1 MSISHERMSPRGTA
15 WEGSYAR
22 AVSPTTELYDQPVVE
37 RVSTLE
43 LFFDLVFVFTVTQLS
58 AVLTHELSWSALGHV
73 LLMLGVI
80 WWMYDGYAWLTNAVS
95 TRGLAPRAVLLGGM
109 AGYLV
114 LALAIPGAFRG
125 SGLSFGLAY
134 AVVVVVHA
142 TLYMRMASDRSAEAI
157 RGIVPF
163 NLASAA
169 LVVVGG
175 AIGGTT
181 QAVLWT
187 IAVVLEWV
195 TPRLAGRGDR
205 QQEFEIAP
213 AHFVERHGLV
223 IIVAIGESV
232 VAIGIGAAGLPV
244 NAELVLVAILGLLLA
259 AGLWWAYFGADDDEQ
274 AERALTV
281 APAHERPWIA
291 LHGFGMAHFFLLL
304 GIVLVAVGLKKAT
317 GHAYDPLTYA
327 QALTLGGGVA
337 LFLAADVAFRRVL
350 RLSRA
355 PHRAIAALAALATV
369 PLGAEVAAV
378 AQIGLLAA
386 VLAVALAGEPSPAAA
401 LGVPD
406 GYADGGHDEA
416 AERHLQQR

>member
-1 MSISHERMSPRGTA
+1 MVGAPIATLALVPTA
-15 WEGSYAR
+15 Q
-22 AVSPTTELYDQPVVE
+22 LYEQHAVE

-58 AVLTHELSWSALGHV
+58 TVLTHELSWSSLAQV
-73 LLMLGVI
+73 TLMLGVI
-80 WWMYDGYAWLTNAVS
+80 WWMYDGYAWLTNAVA
-95 TRGLAPRAVLLGGM
+95 TRGIARRAVLLGGM

-114 LALAIPGAFRG
+114 LALAIPGAFDG

-142 TLYMRMASDRSAEAI
+142 TLYVRLASDRSAAAI

-163 NLASAA
+163 NLISAA

-175 AIGGTT
+175 ALGGSA

-187 IAVVLEWV
+187 VAVVLEWI
-195 TPRLAGRGDR
+195 TPRLAGRGES
-205 QQEFEIAP
+205 QQGFEIAP

-232 VAIGIGAAGLPV
+232 VAIGIGAAGLAV

-274 AERALTV
+274 AERALSA
-281 APAHERPWIA
+281 APAHERPWMA
-291 LHGFGMAHFFLLL
+291 LHGFGMAHYFLLL

-317 GHAYDPLTYA
+317 GHAYDELTYE
-327 QALTLGGGVA
+327 QALALGGGVA
-337 LFLAADVAFRRVL
+337 IFLAADVAFRRVL
-350 RLSRA
+350 RLGRA
-355 PHRAIAALAALATV
+355 PHRAVAAACALATV
-369 PLGAEVAAV
+369 PLGAEIAAI
-378 AQIGLLAA
+378 AQIGVLGV
-386 VLAVALAGEPSPAAA
+386 VLAVALAGEPARQLEEVA
-401 LGVPD
+401 
-406 GYADGGHDEA
+406 
-416 AERHLQQR
+416 

>member
-15 WEGSYAR
+15 GQGIRLGAR
-22 AVSPTTELYDQPVVE
+22 PIGPRWPISHPSHLATLAGVSPTAQLYDQPVVE

-43 LFFDLVFVFTVTQLS
+43 LFFDLVFVFTVTQLT
-58 AVLTHELSWSALGHV
+58 AVLTHELSWSALGQV
-73 LLMLGVI
+73 MLMLGLI

-109 AGYLV
+109 AGYLI

-142 TLYMRMASDRSAEAI
+142 ALYVRMASDRSAEAI

-169 LVVVGG
+169 LVVIGG
-175 AIGGTT
+175 AVGGTT

-187 IAVVLEWV
+187 AAVALEWI
-195 TPRLAGRGDR
+195 TPRLAGGGES
-205 QQEFEIAP
+205 QQDFEIAP

-274 AERALTV
+274 AERALTA
-281 APAHERPWIA
+281 APAERRPWIA

-317 GHAYDPLTYA
+317 GHPYDPLTYA

-337 LFLAADVAFRRVL
+337 LFLAADVAFRRIL
-350 RLSRA
+350 GLGRA
-355 PHRAIAALAALATV
+355 PHRAVAALAAIATV

-378 AQIGLLAA
+378 AQIGVLAA
-386 VLAVALAGEPSPAAA
+386 VLGVALGGEPTR
-401 LGVPD
+401 V
-406 GYADGGHDEA
+406 
-416 AERHLQQR
+416 ER

>member
-1 MSISHERMSPRGTA
+1 VASGLDRTA
-15 WEGSYAR
+15 E
-22 AVSPTTELYDQPVVE
+22 PVE

-43 LFFDLVFVFTVTQLS
+43 LFFDLVFVFTITQLT
-58 AVLTHELSWSALGHV
+58 AVLTHELSWSSLGQV
-73 LLMLGVI
+73 VLMLAVI

-95 TRGLAPRAVLLGGM
+95 TRGVASRVGLLGGM

-114 LALAIPGAFRG
+114 LALAIPGAFEG

-142 TLYMRMASDRSAEAI
+142 ALYVRLASDRSAAAI

-163 NLASAA
+163 NVSSAA

-175 AIGGTT
+175 ALGGTV

-187 IAVVLEWV
+187 VAVVLEWT
-195 TPRLAGRGDR
+195 TPRLAGRGES
-205 QQEFEIAP
+205 QQEFEIGP

-232 VAIGIGAAGLPV
+232 VAIGIGAAGLDV
-244 NAELVLVAILGLLLA
+244 DAELVLVAILGLLLA
-259 AGLWWAYFGADDDEQ
+259 AGLWWVYFGSDEDER
-274 AERALTV
+274 AERALTD
-281 APAHERPWIA
+281 AAAMERPWMA

-317 GHAYDPLTYA
+317 GHAYDELTYA
-327 QALTLGGGVA
+327 QALALGGGVA

-350 RLSRA
+350 RIGRS
-355 PHRAIAALAALATV
+355 PHRAAAAVAALATI
-369 PLGAEVAAV
+369 PLGAEVAAI
-378 AQIGLLAA
+378 AQIGVLAA
-386 VLAVALAGEPSPAAA
+386 VLAVALAREPTPTP
-401 LGVPD
+401 VV
-406 GYADGGHDEA
+406 
-416 AERHLQQR
+416 

>member
-1 MSISHERMSPRGTA
+1 MSISHERIWPRGTA
-15 WEGSYAR
+15 VQSSRHPAL
-22 AVSPTTELYDQPVVE
+22 ATLAVVSPTAELYEQPVVE

-43 LFFDLVFVFTVTQLS
+43 LFFDLVFVFTVTQLT
-58 AVLTHELSWSALGHV
+58 AVLTHELSWSSLGHV
-73 LLMLGVI
+73 VLMLGLI

-95 TRGLAPRAVLLGGM
+95 TRGVAPRAVLLGGM
-109 AGYLV
+109 AGYLI
-114 LALAIPGAFRG
+114 LALAIPGAFEG

-142 TLYMRMASDRSAEAI
+142 TLYVRLASDRSAAAI

-175 AIGGTT
+175 ALGGTVQT
-181 QAVLWT
+181 VLWT
-187 IAVVLEWV
+187 VAVVLEWT
-195 TPRLAGRGDR
+195 TPRLAGRGES

-232 VAIGIGAAGLPV
+232 VAIGIGAAGV
-244 NAELVLVAILGLLLA
+244 DVDAELVLVAILGLLLA
-259 AGLWWAYFGADDDEQ
+259 AGLWWAYFGADDDER
-274 AERALTV
+274 AERALTDAA
-281 APAHERPWIA
+281 APERPWMA

-317 GHAYDPLTYA
+317 GHAYDELTYA

-350 RLSRA
+350 RIGRA
-355 PHRAIAALAALATV
+355 PHRAAAAVAALATI
-369 PLGAEVAAV
+369 PLGAEVAAI
-378 AQIGLLAA
+378 AQIGVLAA
-386 VLAVALAGEPSPAAA
+386 VLAVALAREPAPTP
-401 LGVPD
+401 V
-406 GYADGGHDEA
+406 
-416 AERHLQQR
+416 